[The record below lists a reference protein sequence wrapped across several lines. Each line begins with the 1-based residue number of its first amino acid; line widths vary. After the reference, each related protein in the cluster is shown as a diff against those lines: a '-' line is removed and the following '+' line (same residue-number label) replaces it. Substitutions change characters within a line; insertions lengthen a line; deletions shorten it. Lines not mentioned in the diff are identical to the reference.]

1 MHPFNVG
8 LKPWQRVRALALVV
22 ETVAKLGDLVSE
34 LERRVRDEALT
45 SAAQAATIIF
55 DGVKANS

>member
-1 MHPFNVG
+1 M
-8 LKPWQRVRALALVV
+8 V

-55 DGVKANS
+55 DRVKANS